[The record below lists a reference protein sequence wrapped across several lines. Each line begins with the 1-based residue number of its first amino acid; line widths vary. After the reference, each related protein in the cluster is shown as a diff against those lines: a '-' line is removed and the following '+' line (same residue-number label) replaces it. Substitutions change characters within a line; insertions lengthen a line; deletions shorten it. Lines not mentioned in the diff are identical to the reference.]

1 LVQSVLP
8 PNLANHVTAAAP
20 HRQELVI
27 WLDSAAFCARLRFE
41 APRLRQALCQATGI
55 AVERIRVRVQPKG

>member
-1 LVQSVLP
+1 LVQSALP

-20 HRQELVI
+20 RQQELVI

-55 AVERIRVRVQPKG
+55 VVERIRVRVQPKG